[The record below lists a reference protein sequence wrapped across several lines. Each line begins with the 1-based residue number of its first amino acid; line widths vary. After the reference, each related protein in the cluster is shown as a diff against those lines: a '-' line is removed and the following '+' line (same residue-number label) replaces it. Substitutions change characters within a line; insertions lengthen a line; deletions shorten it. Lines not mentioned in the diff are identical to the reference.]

1 MDGLQPLRDSKSA
14 NNLLKKVI
22 LQLNKDYGDDFLSAE
37 LERLDQLQHALIN
50 ELEVLMSCNVEKLMQ
65 WTYRMDLSQ
74 ERVQRVLSGESWE
87 HPMEEMSTL
96 MILRELQKIQMREN
110 WSKMLDSAPQT
121 TQSY

>member
-1 MDGLQPLRDSKSA
+1 MKR
-14 NNLLKKVI
+14 VI
-22 LQLNKDYGDDFLSAE
+22 QQLNKDYGEDFLNQE
-37 LERLDQLQHALIN
+37 IEGLENLQAALMN

-65 WTYRMDLSQ
+65 WTYRIDLPQ
-74 ERVQRVLSGESWE
+74 ERVQRVLSGESWD

-110 WSKMLDSAPQT
+110 WSKMLDSASQT